1 MKNRNSSK
9 QLTTAI
15 SSTLRKFQK
24 NNFMSLPITLSMA
37 SVESDPSAFV
47 ATHLYTP
54 VSSGKTSTTDSRDML
69 FSNVIW

>member
-1 MKNRNSSK
+1 ME
-9 QLTTAI
+9 
-15 SSTLRKFQK
+15 LRLLQNIDYNIYICNIRLIK
-24 NNFMSLPITLSMA
+24 NNSNGLPITLSIA

-54 VSSGKTSTTDSRDML
+54 VSSGKTSATDSRDVL

>member
-1 MKNRNSSK
+1 MRLLKNVNYNIYFYNIRLIKYNV
-9 QLTTAI
+9 I
-15 SSTLRKFQK
+15 
-24 NNFMSLPITLSMA
+24 SLPITLSMA

-54 VSSGKTSTTDSRDML
+54 VSSGKTSATDSCDVL

>member
-1 MKNRNSSK
+1 MRLLKNINYNIYFYNIRLIKYNV
-9 QLTTAI
+9 I
-15 SSTLRKFQK
+15 
-24 NNFMSLPITLSMA
+24 SLPITLSMA

-54 VSSGKTSTTDSRDML
+54 VSSGKTSATDSCDVL

>member
-1 MKNRNSSK
+1 MRLLKNINYNIYFYNIRLIKYNV
-9 QLTTAI
+9 I
-15 SSTLRKFQK
+15 G
-24 NNFMSLPITLSMA
+24 LPITLSMA

-54 VSSGKTSTTDSRDML
+54 VSSGKTSATDSCDVL